1 MDALLNN
8 LLNTA
13 PYFEKKPEDQT
24 FTLKNATNNF
34 EYALPKIK
42 DDNGDKILL
51 KFDKLPNNVVYDS
64 EKNMLLFNDI
74 TQDGEI
80 IIKVQLADEKDMLS
94 DKYEIKFTI
103 EKDKT

>member
-1 MDALLNN
+1 
-8 LLNTA
+8 
-13 PYFEKKPEDQT
+13 
-24 FTLKNATNNF
+24 
-34 EYALPKIK
+34 
-42 DDNGDKILL
+42 
-51 KFDKLPNNVVYDS
+51 
-64 EKNMLLFNDI
+64 MLLFNDI